1 MITFK
6 TVEEYIEVIAG
17 ERDAVSGKL
26 KGGWANEPLISLA
39 RYDVEVVRKMS
50 EQCMNNI
57 AMTQRQAQLATKII
71 LNYKRQLGNKNIDVA
86 PVETPVYRNPL
97 RELDYSCRLYIDND
111 YLCLRFPY
119 NTKLIESIRAFG
131 KESQGKSQWAPDDK
145 VWKIA
150 LTEYN
155 LNWVATFAEL
165 NNFEISQEIKDL
177 VNTVMAVEQTGYR
190 IELTIN
196 NGQLEIVNA
205 PEALQEYISTHIG
218 ELTGDNLIKLVDY
231 SAILGY
237 TVDASIEE
245 ALAAEYGFRFVH
257 LATNRELKLDPSS
270 MFVDNQFNSVLDY
283 AIACNRLP
291 VYVYEPDLSRKLLA
305 QLKERFVP
313 EQILEVN
320 NSKTV
325 EPTDQTLVVYTVKPV
340 KGRRIPMLISSAGMI
355 YGGEKEYMVQD
366 AEKIVY
372 CAAEVYNKRSGTMG
386 VKKLAS

>member
-1 MITFK
+1 M
-6 TVEEYIEVIAG
+6 
-17 ERDAVSGKL
+17 
-26 KGGWANEPLISLA
+26 
-39 RYDVEVVRKMS
+39 
-50 EQCMNNI
+50 
-57 AMTQRQAQLATKII
+57 
-71 LNYKRQLGNKNIDVA
+71 
-86 PVETPVYRNPL
+86 
-97 RELDYSCRLYIDND
+97 
-111 YLCLRFPY
+111 
-119 NTKLIESIRAFG
+119 
-131 KESQGKSQWAPDDK
+131 
-145 VWKIA
+145 
-150 LTEYN
+150 
-155 LNWVATFAEL
+155 
-165 NNFEISQEIKDL
+165 
-177 VNTVMAVEQTGYR
+177 
-190 IELTIN
+190 
-196 NGQLEIVNA
+196 
-205 PEALQEYISTHIG
+205 
-218 ELTGDNLIKLVDY
+218 IKLVDY

-245 ALAAEYGFRFVH
+245 ALASEYGYRFVH

-270 MFVDNQFNSVLDY
+270 MFVDNQFDSVIDY

-291 VYVYEPDLSRKLLA
+291 VYVYEPDLSRKLLT

-325 EPTDQTLVVYTVKPV
+325 EPTDQTLVVYTIKPV